1 MAAAPAPKQ
10 IKEPFPISHVA
21 GRYLLFDVDVIAH
34 CRRTHNI
41 CGLLV
46 GTIPNLSQQNVFLG
60 IPLELMP
67 EEARVL
73 VDKGAA
79 YLVDDAQAHQE
90 AFAEMTRED
99 RLRYMEEMDK
109 RGEDVTK
116 EQTELAERRK
126 ERALEAKGL
135 KREEVEKSGGAAST
149 ASDDTLQGDDDS
161 LASSGLGFIMKG
173 SSFADSSAPVK
184 PTKATVTS
192 SPASSVTDSSDLGSS
207 GLGFIMKG
215 SSFSDSWV
223 QIKAPKVD
231 SSVEEVSLFDAAPPS
246 PAPEPAVPV
255 QASAPKGVAAQ
266 KHFVTPTTSYPPLP
280 TPAKD
285 PSVPPPAVPD
295 SYPLFRYL
303 HSKGY
308 YHMPGLRFGC
318 HYNVYPGDPLRYHSH
333 FAATG
338 LGWDQKF
345 DLLDVVGGG
354 RLGTGTKKAYM
365 IGGENPEVDAQ
376 ENESV
381 RAFSVEWAAI

>member
-1 MAAAPAPKQ
+1 
-10 IKEPFPISHVA
+10 
-21 GRYLLFDVDVIAH
+21 
-34 CRRTHNI
+34 
-41 CGLLV
+41 
-46 GTIPNLSQQNVFLG
+46 
-60 IPLELMP
+60 
-67 EEARVL
+67 
-73 VDKGAA
+73 
-79 YLVDDAQAHQE
+79 
-90 AFAEMTRED
+90 
-99 RLRYMEEMDK
+99 
-109 RGEDVTK
+109 
-116 EQTELAERRK
+116 
-126 ERALEAKGL
+126 
-135 KREEVEKSGGAAST
+135 
-149 ASDDTLQGDDDS
+149 
-161 LASSGLGFIMKG
+161 
-173 SSFADSSAPVK
+173 
-184 PTKATVTS
+184 
-192 SPASSVTDSSDLGSS
+192 
-207 GLGFIMKG
+207 MKG

-246 PAPEPAVPV
+246 PAPEPAVPI

-365 IGGENPEVDAQ
+365 IGGENPEVDAK

>member
-1 MAAAPAPKQ
+1 MAAAPAPEAV
-10 IKEPFPISHVA
+10 KEPFPISLVA
-21 GRYLLFDVDVIAH
+21 GRYLLFDVEVIAH
-34 CRRTHNI
+34 CRRAHNI

-60 IPLELMP
+60 VPLELMP

-73 VDKGAA
+73 VDRGAA
-79 YLVDDAQAHQE
+79 YIVDDAQAHQK
-90 AFAEMTRED
+90 AFAEMSRED
-99 RLRYMEEMDK
+99 RLRYMEDMDK
-109 RGEDVTK
+109 RGEHVTK
-116 EQTELAERRK
+116 EQTEMAERRK
-126 ERALEAKGL
+126 ERALKDKGL
-135 KREEVEKSGGAAST
+135 KRDEVEKDSIPPST
-149 ASDDTLQGDDDS
+149 TSEETLRGEDS
-161 LASSGLGFIMKG
+161 SVASSGLGFIMKG
-173 SSFADSSAPVK
+173 SGFSDSWVPSNAAKVTSSSASSVADSSDP
-184 PTKATVTS
+184 
-192 SPASSVTDSSDLGSS
+192 GSS

-231 SSVEEVSLFDAAPPS
+231 SSTDEVSLFDPAPPS

-255 QASAPKGVAAQ
+255 QTSTLKGVAAQ

>member
-10 IKEPFPISHVA
+10 IQEPFPISHVA

-79 YLVDDAQAHQE
+79 YLVDDAQAHQK
-90 AFAEMTRED
+90 AFAEMSRED
-99 RLRYMEEMDK
+99 RLRYMQEMDK

-135 KREEVEKSGGAAST
+135 KREEVEKSGAAAST
-149 ASDDTLQGDDDS
+149 ASEDTLQGDDDS

-173 SSFADSSAPVK
+173 SSFSDFSAPVK
-184 PTKATVTS
+184 PTKTTVTS

-231 SSVEEVSLFDAAPPS
+231 SVEEVSLFDAAPPS
-246 PAPEPAVPV
+246 PAPEPAVPI

-365 IGGENPEVDAQ
+365 IGGENPEVDAK

>member
-1 MAAAPAPKQ
+1 MAAAPAPKPV
-10 IKEPFPISHVA
+10 KEPFPISCVA

-34 CRRTHNI
+34 CRRSHNI

-60 IPLELMP
+60 VPLELMP

-79 YLVDDAQAHQE
+79 YVVDDAQAHQK
-90 AFAEMTRED
+90 AFAEMSRED

-109 RGEDVTK
+109 RGDEVTK

-126 ERALEAKGL
+126 EKALKEKGL
-135 KREEVEKSGGAAST
+135 KREQVEKDSVGSVAAST
-149 ASDDTLQGDDDS
+149 TSEDTLQADDS
-161 LASSGLGFIMKG
+161 SVASSGLGFIMKG
-173 SSFADSSAPVK
+173 SSFSDSRAPE
-184 PTKATVTS
+184 KAAKVIS

-223 QIKAPKVD
+223 QVKAPKID
-231 SSVEEVSLFDAAPPS
+231 STEVSLFDAAPPS

-255 QASAPKGVAAQ
+255 QDSAPKGVAAQ
-266 KHFVTPTTSYPPLP
+266 KHYVTPTTSYPPLP

-365 IGGENPEVDAQ
+365 IGGENPEVDAH
-376 ENESV
+376 EDESV